1 MAKQKQTIEMLM
13 VNPHAAG
20 IDIGSKEHWVAVP
33 PGHDSVSVRCF
44 SAFTEDLHA
53 IAAWL
58 KQCRVTTVAMESTG
72 VYWIP
77 LFLILEEYGLEV
89 VLVNASHVKN
99 VSGRKTDEK
108 DCQWI
113 QKLHTCGLLTAS
125 YQPDAKTRELRSYV
139 RHRKNLSQ
147 SAQVHVLRMQKAL
160 EQMNIK
166 IHLVL
171 SDITGK
177 SGMAIVKA
185 VLKGQYDPEQL
196 CKLVDPRVKA
206 SREEIK
212 KSLKGTWK
220 QEHLFE
226 LRQSVE
232 LYEFHEQKL
241 AECDGQIQEVI
252 SSFSKE
258 DEGSSSKPPE
268 KQPGETTGLKDYL
281 KTIFGVDITEIWG
294 IKEDMAIELLSE
306 IGMDMSKWKTDKHF
320 TSWLGLCPNNK
331 ISGGK
336 IISSKVQ
343 KKRNKAGQLFR
354 MVAYAIQR
362 SDHWLGSFYRKMR
375 SKGGPKK
382 AIVATARKLAVIF
395 YKMVSTKQPFTPI
408 RKEVY
413 EEMYRTQKIKQLEK
427 QALKLG
433 FVLASS

>member
-33 PGHDSVSVRCF
+33 PEHDSVCVRCF

-53 IAAWL
+53 IGAWL
-58 KQCRVTTVAMESTG
+58 KQCKVTTVAMESTG
-72 VYWIP
+72 IYWIP
-77 LFLILEEYGLEV
+77 LFLILEEYGFEV

-113 QKLHTCGLLTAS
+113 QKLHTCGLLSAS

-139 RHRKNLSQ
+139 RHKKNLSQ

-166 IHLVL
+166 LHLVL

-185 VLKGQYDPEQL
+185 VLAGQYDPEQL

-226 LRQSVE
+226 LRQSLE
-232 LYEFHEQKL
+232 LYEFYEQKL
-241 AECDGQIQEVI
+241 AECDRQIQKVI
-252 SSFSKE
+252 GSFSKE
-258 DEGSSSKPPE
+258 G
-268 KQPGETTGLKDYL
+268 GCNTTDKHDSEITNLKDYL
-281 KTIFGVDITEIWG
+281 KTIFGVDITEVWG
-294 IKEDMAIELLSE
+294 IKEDMAIDLLSE
-306 IGMDMSKWKTDKHF
+306 IGIDMSKWKTDKHF

-336 IISSKVQ
+336 IISSKV
-343 KKRNKAGQLFR
+343 KKSSNKAGQLFR
-354 MVAYAIQR
+354 MIAYAIQR

-375 SKGGPKK
+375 SKGGPKR

-413 EEMYRTQKIKQLEK
+413 EQMYRTQKIKQLEK

-433 FVLASS
+433 LVLASS